1 LKISAIK
8 REAREY
14 LKGEW
19 GKAVGLT
26 FLYFILSA
34 GVNLSIEI
42 YASGGF
48 MNWIYQDYAPPQA
61 TILNTIISLLLIPL
75 SISIVWFYLDIVR
88 EKTTEISQ
96 VFTIYTDVK
105 TMLKLIGTSIMIG
118 IFTFLW
124 SLLLL
129 IPGIIKA
136 LAYSQTF
143 MLLKDH
149 PEYSV
154 FEAITESR
162 RRMKGY
168 KGKYFLLNLSFIG
181 WGILCLFTLGIGFL
195 WLAPYIY
202 TSNATFYQNLIA
214 DNEKETI

>member
-1 LKISAIK
+1 MNDLAK

-48 MNWIYQDYAPPQA
+48 MNWIYQDYAPQQA

>member
-1 LKISAIK
+1 MKISAIK

-26 FLYFILSA
+26 FLYFILSV

>member
-1 LKISAIK
+1 MKISAIK

-118 IFTFLW
+118 IFTFY
-124 SLLLL
+124 
-129 IPGIIKA
+129 G
-136 LAYSQTF
+136 
-143 MLLKDH
+143 
-149 PEYSV
+149 
-154 FEAITESR
+154 
-162 RRMKGY
+162 
-168 KGKYFLLNLSFIG
+168 
-181 WGILCLFTLGIGFL
+181 
-195 WLAPYIY
+195 PYY
-202 TSNATFYQNLIA
+202 Y
-214 DNEKETI
+214 